1 MTNNSTDPEKSQAI
15 KNGLIAIILILTGLI
30 LLLKNLDLLPF
41 EIPSYIFSFEVV
53 LILLGTILL
62 LRGKSIPGIL
72 LMAIGV
78 YFIAPDMFEVTARE
92 VLRLWPVL
100 LIVLGIAIFI
110 KNRKKIN

>member
-1 MTNNSTDPEKSQAI
+1 MTNNSIDPEKPQAI

-41 EIPSYIFSFEVV
+41 EIPSYIFSWKVV
-53 LILLGTILL
+53 LILIGTILL
-62 LRGKSIPGIL
+62 LKGSSVPGIAF
-72 LMAIGV
+72 MAIGI

-92 VLRLWPVL
+92 VLRLWPIL
-100 LIVLGIAIFI
+100 LIILGIAYFM